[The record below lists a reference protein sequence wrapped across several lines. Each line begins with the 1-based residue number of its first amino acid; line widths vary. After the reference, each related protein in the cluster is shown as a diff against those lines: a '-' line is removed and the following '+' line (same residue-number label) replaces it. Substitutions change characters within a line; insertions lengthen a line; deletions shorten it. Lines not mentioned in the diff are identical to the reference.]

1 MEAPVLII
9 AENINIMSKTIG
21 EAIRNREKKPVQELA
36 EKLAQAGCEAL
47 DLNAGPARKDGPE
60 LMEWLVGTVQEVTE
74 LPLSLDTSNIEAIE
88 AGLGVYRDRGGAPL
102 INSISVRPERIDA
115 LLPLA
120 VERGARVVALM
131 LGVEGIPRDANERGM
146 LLAEFL
152 HRAAQA
158 GLAEENIYVDPIVL
172 PISSQQDQLLACTEF
187 MSMLSELAPG
197 VSSTCGVSNVSN
209 GVDNDLRPILNRT
222 YTAMLMKH
230 GLKSAIVNGLDPVTV
245 DIMSGRRPDIVTLV
259 HGVMDGSAVDET
271 SLSAEERDYVKT
283 TRVLLGK
290 TIFSESWLQI

>member
-1 MEAPVLII
+1 MLII

-21 EAIRNREKKPVQELA
+21 EAIRNREKRPVQELA
-36 EKLAQAGCEAL
+36 EKLGEAGCHAL

-60 LMEWLVGTVQEVTE
+60 LMEWLVGTVEEVTT
-74 LPLSLDTSNIEAIE
+74 LPLSLDTTNIEAIE
-88 AGLGVYRDRGGAPL
+88 AGLGVYQGRGGPPI
-102 INSISVRPERIDA
+102 INSISVRPERLDA

-120 VERGARVVALM
+120 VEHGAWVVGLM

-152 HRAAQA
+152 HRAGKA
-158 GLAEENIYVDPIVL
+158 GLKEKDIYIDPIVL
-172 PISSQQDQLLACTEF
+172 PIASQQDQLTACTEF

-222 YTAMLMKH
+222 YTAMLMRH

-245 DIMSGRRPDIVTLV
+245 DIMGGKRPDIVALV
-259 HGVMDGSAVDET
+259 HGVMDGSPSDKKSLT
-271 SLSAEERDYVKT
+271 SEELDYVKT
-283 TRVLLGK
+283 TRVLLGR
-290 TIFSESWLQI
+290 TIFSESWLTI